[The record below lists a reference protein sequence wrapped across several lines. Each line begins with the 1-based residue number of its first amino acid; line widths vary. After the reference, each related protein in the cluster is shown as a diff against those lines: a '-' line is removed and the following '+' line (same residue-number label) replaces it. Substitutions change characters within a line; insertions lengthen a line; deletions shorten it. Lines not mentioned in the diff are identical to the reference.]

1 MKTNTATR
9 WLTGLT
15 LALGLAGLAPAAEV
29 AGVKLDD
36 TVKVAGKE
44 LKLNGA
50 GVRTRIV
57 VKVYVLGLYLTEKKD
72 TAAGVLEA
80 PGPRRFTLTM
90 MREVTGDELGQAFM
104 AGITANTDKAEKG
117 KLVNQMVKLGEVFQ
131 TVGSLKKGDTLTVD
145 WVAEKGTL
153 IELNGKSQGDPL
165 PDVAFYNALLKIWIG
180 DKPAD
185 SALKP
190 LLLGAKPTEA
200 AAGTN

>member
-1 MKTNTATR
+1 MKTKPVTR

-36 TVKVAGKE
+36 TVKVGGKE

-72 TAAGVLEA
+72 TTAGVLDA

-90 MREVTGDELGQAFM
+90 MREVTGDDLGQAFM
-104 AGITANTDKAEKG
+104 AGITANTDKAERSKF
-117 KLVNQMVKLGEVFQ
+117 VNQLAQFGDAFVNIPLA
-131 TVGSLKKGDTLTVD
+131 KKGDTVTVD
-145 WVAEKGTL
+145 WVPDTGTVMYF
-153 IELNGKSQGDPL
+153 NGKQQGEPMKDI
-165 PDVAFYNALLKIWIG
+165 AFYNAILKIWLG
-180 DKPAD
+180 EKAVDSSLKPA
-185 SALKP
+185 
-190 LLLGAKPTEA
+190 LLGK
-200 AAGTN
+200 G

>member
-1 MKTNTATR
+1 MKNTPVTR

-15 LALGLAGLAPAAEV
+15 LALGLAALAPAAEV

-36 TVKVAGKE
+36 TVKVGGKE

-72 TAAGVLEA
+72 TTAGVLDA

-104 AGITANTDKAEKG
+104 AGITANTDKAERSKF
-117 KLVNQMVKLGEVFQ
+117 VNQLAQFGDAFVNIPQ
-131 TVGSLKKGDTLTVD
+131 AKKGDTVTVD
-145 WVAEKGTL
+145 WVPDTGTVMYF
-153 IELNGKSQGDPL
+153 NGKQQGEPMKDI
-165 PDVAFYNALLKIWIG
+165 AFYNAILKIWLG
-180 DKPAD
+180 EKAVDSSLKPA
-185 SALKP
+185 
-190 LLLGAKPTEA
+190 LLGK
-200 AAGTN
+200 G